1 MKKVILIILISTIGC
16 NSYNSD
22 SEIEQWKNEILQV
35 EKAFNDM
42 AQRDGLS
49 KAFEYY
55 AAENGEIKRDKK
67 VIKGKSSIGEW
78 YNEDV
83 KPNESLS
90 WKPTYVDVSKS
101 GDMAYTYGDYT
112 FTSQDSLGIVKVSKG
127 IFHTVWKRQ
136 KDGLWRFV
144 YD

>member
-1 MKKVILIILISTIGC
+1 MKKVFLIVLISTIGC

-22 SEIEQWKNEILQV
+22 SEIEQWKDEILQV

-55 AAENGEIKRDKK
+55 AAENGVIKRDKK

-78 YNEDV
+78 YNKDV

-101 GDMAYTYGDYT
+101 GDMAYT
-112 FTSQDSLGIVKVSKG
+112 
-127 IFHTVWKRQ
+127 
-136 KDGLWRFV
+136 
-144 YD
+144 